1 MKLDI
6 DEVFFLKSAI
16 ANVQIKVS
24 DAPAVATVVT
34 KLEKEFS
41 RLQKLQENQGN

>member
-24 DAPAVATVVT
+24 DAPAVAAVVT